1 MLMLLLP
8 PSAAIRA
15 SCLVRPRR
23 SEKILSETADQK
35 RPRVKTERRTLRV
48 FWRRVIRDVTL
59 ERRRVQRH
67 TYPRWLGVKAPPKRS
82 QQAGVAAAHRAVAY
96 TESAY
101 HSAHARVLETF
112 FSPWAFTGSFW
123 EAGCLWQLYLRQNK
137 MFLPGERKIS
147 LKTLMQHF
155 FFRNSVAESL
165 FCCREPVKE
174 MFLVKGIFRSRLAT
188 FL

>member
-8 PSAAIRA
+8 PSSAIRA
-15 SCLVRPRR
+15 SCLVGPRR
-23 SEKILSETADQK
+23 SEKVLSETPDQK
-35 RPRVKTERRTLRV
+35 QLRVETERRMLRV

-82 QQAGVAAAHRAVAY
+82 QQAGVAAARRAVAFAG
-96 TESAY
+96 SAY
-101 HSAHARVLETF
+101 HSAHAEVLETF
-112 FSPWAFTGSFW
+112 FFSPWACTGSFW
-123 EAGCLWQLYLRQNK
+123 EAGRLWQLYLRQNK

-155 FFRNSVAESL
+155 FFLET
-165 FCCREPVKE
+165 
-174 MFLVKGIFRSRLAT
+174 LV
-188 FL
+188 